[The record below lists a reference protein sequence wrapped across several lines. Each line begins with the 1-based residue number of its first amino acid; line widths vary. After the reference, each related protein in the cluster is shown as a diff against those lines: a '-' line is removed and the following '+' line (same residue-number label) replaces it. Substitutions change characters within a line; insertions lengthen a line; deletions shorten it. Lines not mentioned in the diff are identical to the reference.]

1 MIPHTVLVM
10 LANLLHRL
18 ILAAHLLF
26 CLDLPTFY
34 SLDLSLFCRFCLF
47 FPLPLRFLFF
57 KNRTAGVALSALRS
71 QAEVVRPNN
80 I

>member
-57 KNRTAGVALSALRS
+57 KNRTAAIDRIPISTSPPA
-71 QAEVVRPNN
+71 
-80 I
+80 